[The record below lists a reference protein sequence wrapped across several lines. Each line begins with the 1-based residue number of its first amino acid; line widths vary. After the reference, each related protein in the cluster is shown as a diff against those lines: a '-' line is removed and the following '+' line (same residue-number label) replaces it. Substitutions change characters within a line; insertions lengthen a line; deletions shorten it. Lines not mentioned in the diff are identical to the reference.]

1 MGEDKARMRLHR
13 PSAADKAQLISLYSH
28 PSLSAHLQ
36 AGSGQQ
42 CSSGSPD
49 VDLTERQ
56 RSDELRV
63 NYWEPP
69 SPSYRRPEA
78 PMTRQQPQPRTGG
91 QQTPDCRL
99 LRDWI
104 NSPLSVLKN
113 YMSELTQTA
122 DARHDSA
129 RTVAA
134 YTEARLFAGHL
145 DAHVVPGLQEEISS
159 CRPGTTIFADQ
170 QEISPGIVSNRSHF
184 GMDASRFE
192 RPHAALDVSALTE
205 LAAQAQQCRQKTQQ
219 REPPP
224 PIANMEVTTSRLQD
238 SSNKAHPKTR
248 VPNGDCNSSNPS
260 FDNPWNCAYESSS
273 KNRNHCLRA
282 AASKKWTDIAV
293 DERERAN
300 HPGACKPS
308 SWSRHEDQMVT
319 DYVEQFGPKKWTN
332 IAALLPGRVGKQC
345 RERWHNHLHP
355 EVSKDPWTPAEDRI
369 LLQARQTY
377 GNRWA
382 QISKLLPGRTDN
394 AIKNHWN
401 SSMRRK
407 LQVESSGAI
416 VGDSFGV
423 MPSDVNLDAKD
434 NTGITF
440 DQACCSRKRK
450 RVELLSEHGE
460 PGSYS
465 SIRLPPLWEAAQVYR
480 PNSDSVR
487 PDATNARA
495 ALDYPE
501 SSVMDQKSAEPHP
514 MTSSGNHYSLRNHVM
529 HRLQSLTA

>member
-78 PMTRQQPQPRTGG
+78 PMTGQQPQPRTGG
-91 QQTPDCRL
+91 QQAPDCRL

-122 DARHDSA
+122 DPRQDSA

-134 YTEARLFAGHL
+134 YTEGRLFAGHL

-159 CRPGTTIFADQ
+159 CRPGTTIFADR

-192 RPHAALDVSALTE
+192 RPHATLDVSALTE

-219 REPPP
+219 REPPR
-224 PIANMEVTTSRLQD
+224 PIANMEATTSQLQD
-238 SSNKAHPKTR
+238 SSNKAHPNTR

-273 KNRNHCLRA
+273 KNRNHCL
-282 AASKKWTDIAV
+282 

-300 HPGACKPS
+300 HP
-308 SWSRHEDQMVT
+308 
-319 DYVEQFGPKKWTN
+319 
-332 IAALLPGRVGKQC
+332 
-345 RERWHNHLHP
+345 
-355 EVSKDPWTPAEDRI
+355 
-369 LLQARQTY
+369 
-377 GNRWA
+377 
-382 QISKLLPGRTDN
+382 
-394 AIKNHWN
+394 
-401 SSMRRK
+401 
-407 LQVESSGAI
+407 
-416 VGDSFGV
+416 
-423 MPSDVNLDAKD
+423 
-434 NTGITF
+434 
-440 DQACCSRKRK
+440 
-450 RVELLSEHGE
+450 
-460 PGSYS
+460 
-465 SIRLPPLWEAAQVYR
+465 
-480 PNSDSVR
+480 
-487 PDATNARA
+487 
-495 ALDYPE
+495 
-501 SSVMDQKSAEPHP
+501 
-514 MTSSGNHYSLRNHVM
+514 
-529 HRLQSLTA
+529 